1 MARAKKRHDT
11 APLVRLIKS
20 YVHDNGGRKSVSRL
34 TTIKSES
41 NYAAR
46 NRNPDEYQLGELI
59 SFVTAFGIPKIDF
72 LMALLSVFD
81 IPSDVVNAAVALMQ
95 LEEKK

>member
-20 YVHDNGGRKSVSRL
+20 YVHDNGGRKSVAKL
-34 TTIKSES
+34 TAIKSES
-41 NYAAR
+41 TYAAR

-59 SFVTAFGIPKIDF
+59 SLVTTLRIPKIEF
-72 LMALLSVFD
+72 LMAILSVFD
-81 IPSDVVNAAVALMQ
+81 ISSDVVNAAAVLKQ
-95 LEEKK
+95 LEEGK

>member
-20 YVHDNGGRKSVSRL
+20 YVRDNGGRKSVPAL
-34 TTIKSES
+34 TAIKSES
-41 NYAAR
+41 TYAAR

-59 SFVTAFGIPKIDF
+59 SFVTAFRIPKIDF
-72 LMALLSVFD
+72 LMAILSVFD
-81 IPSDVVNAAVALMQ
+81 IPADVVNAAAVLKQ
-95 LEEKK
+95 LEEGK

>member
-20 YVHDNGGRKSVSRL
+20 YVHENGGRRNVATL
-34 TTIKSES
+34 TKIKSES
-41 NYAAR
+41 TYAAR

-59 SFVTAFGIPKIDF
+59 SLVTSLRIPKVDF
-72 LMALLSVFD
+72 LMAILFVFD
-81 IPSDVVNAAVALMQ
+81 ISSDVVSAAAVLKK
-95 LEEKK
+95 LEEGK

>member
-20 YVHDNGGRKSVSRL
+20 YVHENGGRRNVSAL
-34 TTIKSES
+34 TKIKSES
-41 NYAAR
+41 TYAAR

-59 SFVTAFGIPKIDF
+59 SFITAFGIPKIDF
-72 LMALLSVFD
+72 LMAILSVFD
-81 IPSDVVNAAVALMQ
+81 IPSDVVNAAAVLKQ
-95 LEEKK
+95 LEEGK